1 MKHTVQLASEF
12 GPRLSDGEKAYSFR
26 VQSLDRYVDLCEEI
40 TLDFT
45 GIRVANSSFINAL
58 VSGLI
63 ADHGQVVVDKLVFRG
78 CLPTVRVLVQ
88 AAVDLGMIKH
98 AELMAANS

>member
-1 MKHTVQLASEF
+1 MKHTVHLASEF

-26 VQSLDRYVDLCEEI
+26 VQSLDRYVDMYEQI

-63 ADHGQVVVDKLVFRG
+63 AAHGQSVIDKLVFQG

-88 AAVDLGMIKH
+88 AAVDLGMSKLEEQP
-98 AELMAANS
+98 A